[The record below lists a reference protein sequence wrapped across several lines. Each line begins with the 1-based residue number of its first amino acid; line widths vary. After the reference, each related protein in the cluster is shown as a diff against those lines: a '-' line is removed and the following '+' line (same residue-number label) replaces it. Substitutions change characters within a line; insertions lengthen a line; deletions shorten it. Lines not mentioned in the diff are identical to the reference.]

1 MEVLEKSVI
10 TKQDVLERIKNKKT
24 EELSSQDVFDRYIVY
39 GSEKELN
46 TPEIQELLIKH
57 GFKEEL
63 LELLENEE

>member
-24 EELSSQDVFDRYIVY
+24 EGLSSQDVFDRYIVY